1 MNHMLGTIER
11 IERSTE
17 ACSTYSA
24 SKTYSPA
31 EDGRGYYAFE
41 RIVELLKTQLCAQD
55 SGRLTPSEDDVAE
68 NGKNLTKGFTV
79 YAEGTLKDERWHAT
93 AHILPLDK
101 GNLELRATINGNGE
115 SFNEIVAGLKKIMEP
130 SH

>member
-1 MNHMLGTIER
+1 M
-11 IERSTE
+11 
-17 ACSTYSA
+17 
-24 SKTYSPA
+24 
-31 EDGRGYYAFE
+31 
-41 RIVELLKTQLCAQD
+41 QD
-55 SGRLTPSEDDVAE
+55 E
-68 NGKNLTKGFTV
+68 
-79 YAEGTLKDERWHAT
+79 TLHAT

>member
-41 RIVELLKTQLCAQD
+41 RITELLRTQQLAQER
-55 SGRLTPSEDDVAE
+55 GKVLVGEEADVAE
-68 NGKNLTKGFTV
+68 NGKKPNKRI
-79 YAEGTLKDERWHAT
+79 YSIRRRNIAR
-93 AHILPLDK
+93 
-101 GNLELRATINGNGE
+101 
-115 SFNEIVAGLKKIMEP
+115 
-130 SH
+130 